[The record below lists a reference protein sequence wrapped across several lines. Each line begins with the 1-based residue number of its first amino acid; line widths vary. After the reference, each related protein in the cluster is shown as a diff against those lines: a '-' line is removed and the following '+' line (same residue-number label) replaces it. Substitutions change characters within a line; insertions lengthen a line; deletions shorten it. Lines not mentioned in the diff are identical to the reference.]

1 MNRATTR
8 FLSATRAI
16 DTRRDR
22 HIIFGRSCKI
32 GIAARI
38 AKSSTISSGGR
49 TMQRFAIGLALLVFS
64 ATELPAQSSFFE
76 GKTIRIV
83 VGLPAGDVYD
93 LYARMLA
100 EHMSKHIPGNPSII
114 VQNMAGAS
122 SMITANYVYNV
133 AKPDGLTLGSVLP
146 SLYFDQLVGR
156 SEVQFDWAKF
166 TWLGSFEKS
175 NNLLYMRTDTPFK
188 NIHDVT
194 KATESPKCGSTG
206 TGSPSYYLV
215 KLLNEAIGTKFDIV
229 TGYKGGQEIDLA
241 VEKGEVHCRAFTV
254 TTYFAR
260 EPFITWR
267 KKNFVRV
274 LFQTGRKR
282 DSRLADVPTV
292 QELIDEYKTPEATR
306 RLATLVLA
314 SGEFGRP
321 IVATPGIPAD
331 RVKILREAFAKT
343 LADPALLADAKK
355 RRLEIDPTGPDE
367 LESLAKEVFTTS
379 REVVDRMK
387 KLLGSEKK

>member
-1 MNRATTR
+1 M
-8 FLSATRAI
+8 
-16 DTRRDR
+16 
-22 HIIFGRSCKI
+22 
-32 GIAARI
+32 
-38 AKSSTISSGGR
+38 KS
-49 TMQRFAIGLALLVFS
+49 FAISLLLVLFGV
-64 ATELPAQSSFFE
+64 ANLHAQSAFYE

-100 EHMSKHIPGNPSII
+100 EHMGKHIPGNPNII

-133 AKPDGLTLGSVLP
+133 AKPDGLTFGSILP

-156 SEVQFDWAKF
+156 PEVKFDWPKF

-175 NNLLYMRTDTPFK
+175 NNLLYMRSDTPFK
-188 NIHDVT
+188 TIHDVT
-194 KATESPKCGSTG
+194 KANESPKCGSTG

-215 KLLNEAIGTKFDIV
+215 KLMNETIGAKFEIV

-241 VEKGEVHCRAFTV
+241 VEKGEVDCRAFTV

-260 EPFITWR
+260 EPFISWR

-274 LFQTGRKR
+274 LFQTGKTR
-282 DSRLADVPTV
+282 DARLADVPTV
-292 QELIDEYKTPEATR
+292 QELIEQYKTPEGNKRMA
-306 RLATLVLA
+306 ALVLA

-321 IVATPGIPAD
+321 IIATPGIPAD
-331 RVKILREAFAKT
+331 RVKMLREAFSKA
-343 LADPALLADAKK
+343 LSDPALLADAKK
-355 RRLEIDPTGPDE
+355 RRLDIDPTSAEE
-367 LESLAKEVFTTS
+367 LESLAKEVFTAN
-379 REVVDRMK
+379 RELIERMK
-387 KLLGSEKK
+387 TLLSK

>member
-1 MNRATTR
+1 M
-8 FLSATRAI
+8 
-16 DTRRDR
+16 
-22 HIIFGRSCKI
+22 
-32 GIAARI
+32 
-38 AKSSTISSGGR
+38 KS
-49 TMQRFAIGLALLVFS
+49 FAIGLLFLLLVV
-64 ATELPAQSSFFE
+64 ANLQAQTSFYE

-100 EHMSKHIPGNPSII
+100 EHMGKHIPGNPSFI

-133 AKPDGLTLGSVLP
+133 AKPDGLTLGSILP

-156 SEVQFDWAKF
+156 SEVQFDWPKF

-175 NNLLYMRTDTPFK
+175 NNLLYMRSDTPFK
-188 NIHDVT
+188 TIHDVT
-194 KATESPKCGSTG
+194 KAKEAPKCGSTG

-215 KLLNEAIGTKFDIV
+215 KLLNESIGTKFDMV

-241 VEKGEVHCRAFTV
+241 VEKGEVDCRAFTV

-260 EPFITWR
+260 EPFISWR

-274 LFQTGRKR
+274 LFQTGKNR
-282 DSRLADVPTV
+282 DARLPEVPTV
-292 QELIDEYKTPEATR
+292 QELIDEYKTPEATKR
-306 RLATLVLA
+306 MAGLVLA

-321 IVATPGIPAD
+321 IISTPGLPAD
-331 RVKILREAFAKT
+331 RIKTLREAFSKT
-343 LADPALLADAKK
+343 LSDPALLADAKK
-355 RRLEIDPTGPDE
+355 RRLDIDPTSAEE
-367 LESLAKEVFTTS
+367 LAALAKEVFTTD
-379 REVVDRMK
+379 REIIERMK
-387 KLLGSEKK
+387 KLLSQ